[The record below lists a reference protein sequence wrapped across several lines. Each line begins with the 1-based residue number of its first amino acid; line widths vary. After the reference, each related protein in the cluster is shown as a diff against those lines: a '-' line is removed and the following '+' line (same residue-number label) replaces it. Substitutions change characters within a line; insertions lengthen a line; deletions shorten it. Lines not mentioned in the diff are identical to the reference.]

1 METVGILVF
10 YNGSWVHKDNI
21 ESYEGGEAKGIIVS
35 RNVTFSKLVDRIY
48 KITNADLNK
57 YSLTLKYSV
66 PLSSS
71 VYKHL
76 KVEDNDDVQYFL
88 KYSTDVMT
96 SRVTPLLATLKV
108 IEGHGIHGCNGIVSI
123 GNSNAPLAV
132 VVRDRNEVIGDSGT
146 KNGVTGFNW
155 KDWVEDVNFECVEN
169 IVADFCVPRNEEEAY
184 SAPNVH
190 PHRESNFQ
198 ASMVQVTQVQ
208 SENPQQSSWTQM
220 HTSQVHLVHG
230 KSVEDIDYGG
240 GLSCINWEANFKVGQ
255 VFPNKI
261 ALIKT
266 LCLAAVRGHFRF
278 RTVQSGKR
286 RLCVRCWQLPCP
298 WRLRAYK
305 FGLHEFRVVKYD
317 PFHEC
322 DLRYLSSHH
331 PQASTRL
338 LSDFVKRRFK
348 DSRTIYTAG
357 DIIKDVRQNFGVTIS
372 YSKAWRSRE
381 LALKIIRGSAEESYA
396 LLPSYC
402 YVLERTN
409 PGTLTYIETDA
420 ANHFLYFFMSIGACI
435 RGFKRSMHP
444 VIAVDATHLKCKYK
458 GVLFV
463 ATAFD
468 GNRNIYPLAFG
479 IGDLETDAAWEWFF
493 TKLHC
498 AIGDCSNLVVISDRN
513 LSIENGLKRVFP
525 EAAHGVCFYHLKG
538 NMKASFKLK
547 KRDPILGFFVRAAKS
562 YRLAEFNRYFSMI
575 NNERVQT
582 YLVRAGLHKWSRAH
596 CDGRRYNVMTTNI
609 AESINS
615 VLRFARMLP
624 VVHLIEEIRN
634 MLQNWFS
641 QRRDLSMKCKSML
654 CPDLGEKTLM
664 KRLDAA
670 SRMNVVKI
678 NDMEYNVLDGDMNGL
693 VHLQNYSCTCR
704 KFDLE
709 QLPCKHAIAVCRH
722 LKLNPYSFASSY
734 YTRATWAAAYAES
747 IYPVPPQGTWVI
759 PENVQNVNLLPPISK
774 VMPGRRKTQRIPSK
788 GEDSRERKCSRC
800 GVKGHYRSTCKE
812 AIPVTNKKQII

>member
-1 METVGILVF
+1 M
-10 YNGSWVHKDNI
+10 DNI

-35 RNVTFSKLVDRIY
+35 RNVTFSELVDRIY
-48 KITNADLNK
+48 KITNAYLNK

-71 VYKHL
+71 AYKHL

-146 KNGVTGFNW
+146 ENGVTGFNW
-155 KDWVEDVNFECVEN
+155 KNWVEDVNFECVEN

-240 GLSCINWEANFKVGQ
+240 GLSCINWEANFKVGR

-305 FGLHEFRVVKYD
+305 VGLHEFRVVKYD

-338 LSDFVKRRFK
+338 LSDSVKRRFK

-357 DIIKDVRQNFGVTIS
+357 DIIKYVRQNFGVTIS

-381 LALKIIRGSAEESYA
+381 
-396 LLPSYC
+396 
-402 YVLERTN
+402 
-409 PGTLTYIETDA
+409 
-420 ANHFLYFFMSIGACI
+420 
-435 RGFKRSMHP
+435 GFKCSMRP

-458 GVLFV
+458 GGLFV

-562 YRLAEFNRYFSMI
+562 YRLTEFNRYFSMI
-575 NNERVQT
+575 NNERMQT

-596 CDGRRYNVMTTNI
+596 CDGR
-609 AESINS
+609 
-615 VLRFARMLP
+615 
-624 VVHLIEEIRN
+624 
-634 MLQNWFS
+634 
-641 QRRDLSMKCKSML
+641 
-654 CPDLGEKTLM
+654 
-664 KRLDAA
+664 
-670 SRMNVVKI
+670 
-678 NDMEYNVLDGDMNGL
+678 
-693 VHLQNYSCTCR
+693 
-704 KFDLE
+704 
-709 QLPCKHAIAVCRH
+709 
-722 LKLNPYSFASSY
+722 
-734 YTRATWAAAYAES
+734 
-747 IYPVPPQGTWVI
+747 
-759 PENVQNVNLLPPISK
+759 
-774 VMPGRRKTQRIPSK
+774 
-788 GEDSRERKCSRC
+788 
-800 GVKGHYRSTCKE
+800 
-812 AIPVTNKKQII
+812 